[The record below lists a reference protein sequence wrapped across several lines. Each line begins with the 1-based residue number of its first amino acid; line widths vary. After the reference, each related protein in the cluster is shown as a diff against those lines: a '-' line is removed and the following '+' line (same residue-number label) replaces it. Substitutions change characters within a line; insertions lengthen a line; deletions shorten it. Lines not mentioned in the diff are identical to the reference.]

1 MLPPMD
7 PSLGIESS
15 CPPPRDIFAMKGLPV
30 GPEAVRAPLA
40 TGGCLRGRTWLP
52 SQQAEAAAG
61 RSRGAP
67 QWAAGSRLGH
77 GSRSSWEPKP
87 AGAVGEAFA

>member
-1 MLPPMD
+1 
-7 PSLGIESS
+7 
-15 CPPPRDIFAMKGLPV
+15 MKGLPV
-30 GPEAVRAPLA
+30 GPEAVRAPWA
-40 TGGCLRGRTWLP
+40 AGGPP
-52 SQQAEAAAG
+52 SRPDEAAFAAG

-67 QWAAGSRLGH
+67 QWAAGNRLRH